1 MKSQERYDALDGLR
15 TYAILGIVLMHV
27 RANGAY
33 NIGGYLYQK
42 IIPAFTDFVFLF
54 MMISAFGMCCGYYER
69 IISQKISVE
78 EFYSKRYSKI
88 WPFFALLCVLDFII
102 SPSLKALYE
111 VFANLTLCFSL
122 LPNAKISVIG
132 VGWTLGLIFVFYL
145 LFPFFCYL
153 IHNKK
158 RAVMSLLIAY
168 GLNIVCS
175 VYFFDINHMLKGFS
189 SRANIVY
196 CAIYFLAG
204 GLIYLYRKEIATWVK
219 KYKLLA
225 VAVCC
230 ISVVLY
236 FATDS
241 YSITAVN
248 VLVCAS
254 LLCYSLGVDKK
265 GILINP
271 FTKFISGISFEIYL
285 CHMLIFRVLEK
296 LGMIHLVKNDVVSY
310 IITSV
315 GTIAGAIVFSYVV
328 KKILKKIYKNK

>member
-54 MMISAFGMCCGYYER
+54 MMISAFGMCCGYYEK
-69 IISQKISVE
+69 IIGQKISVE

-132 VGWTLGLIFVFYL
+132 VGW
-145 LFPFFCYL
+145 
-153 IHNKK
+153 
-158 RAVMSLLIAY
+158 AVMSLLIAY

-328 KKILKKIYKNK
+328 KKILKKNM